1 MISQIRPLCS
11 LVYGVALAA
20 PLAGFLAT
28 SLKLNMFILEGVSIL
43 VISTFKCPSQ
53 IMDRQLEH
61 AIKDTITSFLSSSL
75 WEARNINRN
84 ANFYAHYEAYW
95 AAARIF
101 LGCIPSLV
109 SPLALSPFV
118 VEKIHLPFPPSLE
131 VFAVLFGFWFMYWF

>member
-61 AIKDTITSFLSSSL
+61 VIKDSVTSFPSSSL
-75 WEARNINRN
+75 WEVRNINRN

-95 AAARIF
+95 AATRVF

-109 SPLALSPFV
+109 SPPSSIPICSG
-118 VEKIHLPFPPSLE
+118 KDLPPLPSLS
-131 VFAVLFGFWFMYWF
+131 